1 MRRRACSC
9 GVTAEVK
16 PTSGNE
22 KGRRKESL
30 ADGQAAV
37 GQGHGDD
44 EQVFWKG
51 QRLSDK
57 EHHEGEE
64 LVTPRSMNL
73 TPHPGPA
80 WGSALQVACVARGP
94 RAWFGSGSLGLS
106 LFGVSSVM
114 QVISCIFSFH
124 INL

>member
-1 MRRRACSC
+1 MKHPARGTVPRPLRRWACSC

-30 ADGQAAV
+30 ADGQAVV

-57 EHHEGEE
+57 EHREGEE

-73 TPHPGPA
+73 TPHPGLA
-80 WGSALQVACVARGP
+80 WGGPLCRLHVWPAVRAPGLVLAL
-94 RAWFGSGSLGLS
+94 
-106 LFGVSSVM
+106 
-114 QVISCIFSFH
+114 
-124 INL
+124 